1 MKKYSLKFSLTL
13 MLLAS
18 ALTCLVLALTV
29 GRGLGLFGGRFDDVR
44 EYAAILRKIDELY
57 IGNYDP
63 AEISGA
69 AMTAAVDALGDRW
82 SQYMTPREY
91 EMYLDYS
98 NNRFAGI
105 GVGVVADEET
115 GGIGISYVYRGSP
128 ADAAGI
134 VAGDVI
140 TGIDGN
146 DITNIGIDEM
156 RTLLARP
163 IGDTVELTVLRAD
176 GSVELLIAVYSYVF
190 TDPVIC
196 EMLDGDIG
204 YIIISNFDLG
214 AAESFITGAE
224 GFLEQGAKA
233 FVFDVRG
240 NGGGRVS
247 ELTSMLD
254 YLLPEG
260 EIFVAVTRGGGEEI
274 IMSDASTIDIPAVVL
289 VDRYSFSAA
298 EYFAAMLKEYGYA
311 DVVGEQTTGKN
322 RSQVTM
328 PLPGGGALHIS
339 SGQYLTKNRV
349 SLFDTDGLSPDHT
362 VILTDDQFSLLTSG
376 NLDKDAD
383 PQLETA
389 LLLLK
394 EK

>member
-1 MKKYSLKFSLTL
+1 

-29 GRGLGLFGGRFDDVR
+29 GRGLGLFGGRFNDVR

-63 AEISGA
+63 DEISGV

-82 SQYMTPREY
+82 SYYMTPREY

-115 GGIGISYVYRGSP
+115 GGIGVSYVYRGSP
-128 ADAAGI
+128 AETAGI
-134 VAGDVI
+134 VTGDVI
-140 TGIDGN
+140 TGVDGN
-146 DITNIGIDEM
+146 DITNIGVDEM

-176 GSVELLIAVYSYVF
+176 GSVELLTVVYSYVF
-190 TDPVIC
+190 TDPVSY

-214 AAESFITGAE
+214 AAESFIAGA
-224 GFLEQGAKA
+224 GDLIEQGAKA

-274 IMSDASTIDIPAVVL
+274 MMSDASMIDVPAVVL
-289 VDRYSFSAA
+289 VNQYSYSAA

-349 SLFDTDGLSPDHT
+349 SLFDTGGLSPDHT
-362 VILTDDQFSLLTSG
+362 VILTDEQLSLFMSG
-376 NLDKDAD
+376 DLEKDAD
-383 PQLETA
+383 PQLEKA

-394 EK
+394 EKE